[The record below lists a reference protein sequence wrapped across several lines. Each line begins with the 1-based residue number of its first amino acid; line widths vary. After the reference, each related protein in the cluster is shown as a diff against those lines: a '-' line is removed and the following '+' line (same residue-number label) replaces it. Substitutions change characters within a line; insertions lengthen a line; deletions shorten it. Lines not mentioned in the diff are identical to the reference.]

1 MKKISILTLTL
12 LVSMLSAYAGNKDR
26 AGQAGAYELLIN
38 PWSRSSGWHGL
49 NTGSVRGLE
58 SMNLNVAGLAFT
70 QKTEVL
76 FAHSIYLKGTG
87 ININAFGFS
96 QALGKSGGVLGI
108 DLMAMSF
115 GDIMVTTVN
124 LPEGGL
130 GNFHP
135 QFLNL
140 GLAYAKSFSNSIFGG
155 IVVRTITE
163 SIADAKAAGL
173 SFDAGVQ
180 YKTGDKKYEDRVK
193 FGISLR
199 NIGTPLKFQGDALS
213 YKGNAA
219 EGDYQLTVSQ
229 RSQQFELPSLLNI
242 GASYDIHFGKR
253 IEGDTVK
260 STHRLTVAANFTSHS
275 FQRDNIGAGLEYSLL
290 DQFMVRVGYNY
301 EAGLLDETTRTNAY
315 TGLAAGFTFELP
327 MKKNGPTI
335 GLDYSYRASNP
346 WGGTH
351 TLGAR
356 INL

>member
-1 MKKISILTLTL
+1 MKKILITIFALVTSSIF
-12 LVSMLSAYAGNKDR
+12 VFAGNKDR

-38 PWSRSSGWHGL
+38 PWARSSGWHGL
-49 NTGSVRGLE
+49 NTGGVHGLE
-58 SMNLNVAGLAFT
+58 AINLNVGGLAFT

-76 FAHSIYLKGTG
+76 FAHSIYLQGTG

-130 GNFHP
+130 GTYHP
-135 QFLNL
+135 QFINL
-140 GLAYAKSFSNSIFGG
+140 GIAYAKTFSHSIYGG
-155 IVVRTITE
+155 IVVRGVTE
-163 SIADAKAAGL
+163 SIANAKASGL
-173 SFDAGVQ
+173 CFDAGIQ
-180 YKTGDKKYEDRVK
+180 YQTGDKKFDNRVK

-213 YKGNAA
+213 FKGNAVD
-219 EGDYQLTVSQ
+219 GNYQMTVSQ

-242 GASYDIHFGKR
+242 GASYDFHFGKENGENKTIHR
-253 IEGDTVK
+253 IT
-260 STHRLTVAANFTSHS
+260 LAANFTSHS
-275 FQRDNIGAGLEYSLL
+275 FQRDNVGAGLEYSLK
-290 DQFMVRVGYNY
+290 DEFMIRVGYNY
-301 EAGLLDETTRTNAY
+301 EQGLLKEATRTNAY

-327 MKKNGPTI
+327 VKKNGPSVAI
-335 GLDYSYRASNP
+335 DYSYRASNP
-346 WGGTH
+346 WKGTH